1 MKIVHDYF
9 IQMGGAERVVALMAE
24 AFPDAE
30 ILTSATQYE
39 TLFPEFQGRKIRNSW
54 MQHIP
59 GINQHFKKLFPLYPF
74 AFKSLGKISDE
85 VVWMS
90 SSGFAKWAEFTP
102 ETPVFCYCHTP
113 PRFFWQPEGYLPY
126 EVPNKAVQAVVK
138 TMLPSMRKADFKA
151 AQRMTHLIAN
161 SLTVQQRIKEF
172 YQRDS
177 VVIHPPVNVE
187 RFQVSRQS
195 EDFYLIVSRL
205 VGYKGLERAVVGL
218 SKLGKRL
225 IVIGSGPDKAR
236 LQSLAGPTVEFK
248 GRLSDEEVTWHMQNC
263 YAFVFPG
270 LEDFG
275 ITPVEAQASG
285 KPVLAFGGG
294 GALETVKPGVT
305 GMFFHQ
311 GTAESLAAIVP
322 EFERQT
328 WNPDVIRRHAEQF
341 SEEAFLEKMLG
352 LMERETGL
360 QFPTKRPA

>member
-1 MKIVHDYF
+1 MKIVHDYL

-24 AFPDAE
+24 AFPEAE

-39 TLFPEFQGRKIRNSW
+39 TLFPEFNGRTIRNSW
-54 MQHIP
+54 MQHLP
-59 GINQHFKKLFPLYPF
+59 GINTHFKKFFPLYPW
-74 AFKSLGKISDE
+74 AFRSLGTVQDDL
-85 VVWMS
+85 VWMS
-90 SSGFAKWAEFTP
+90 SSGFAKWTDFAP

-113 PRFFWQPEGYLPY
+113 PRFFWQPDNYLPY
-126 EVPNKAVQAVVK
+126 EVPNKALQYVVRG
-138 TMLPSMRKADFKA
+138 MIPSLRQSDYRA

-161 SLTVQQRIKEF
+161 SRTVQDRIKQF
-172 YQRDS
+172 YHRDS
-177 VVIHPPVNVE
+177 VVIHPPVDVE
-187 RFQVSRQS
+187 RFTVSHHS

-205 VGYKGLERAVVGL
+205 VGYKGLDRAVVGL

-225 IVIGSGPDKAR
+225 VVIGSGPDKAR

-294 GALETVKPGVT
+294 GALETVQPGVS
-305 GMFFHQ
+305 GMFFYE
-311 GTAESLAAIVP
+311 GTADSLAAAVP
-322 EFERQT
+322 EFERQS
-328 WNPDVIRRHAEQF
+328 WDPDTIRANAEQF
-341 SEEAFLEKMLG
+341 SEQAFLDKMIG
-352 LMERETGL
+352 LMEQETGL
-360 QFPTKRPA
+360 QLANLQHA